1 LETQSTQPDLTPLC
15 IDLDGTLVKLDTL
28 HQALFLLLR
37 RNPTALFSLP
47 HWIQQ
52 GRAFTKNEVAR
63 RIALHTEHL
72 PYNHAL
78 LDYLRQEKKNGRRII
93 LVTAANYRTAE
104 SVAAHIGLFDE
115 ILASTETH
123 NLFGTAKRDALV
135 ERFITFDYAGDS
147 LSDLPV
153 WQVARQKILVNPSH
167 QARKAQPADLLIE
180 DRQPLRRILPHML
193 RLHHWVKNL
202 LIFSP
207 LLLAHRL
214 NDTLALTQ
222 ALLAFIAFSLVASAI
237 YIINDLLDLSADQT
251 HPRKKHRPFAAGD
264 LQLIQGV
271 RLIPVLLLGSL
282 LISTLLPIV
291 FSGILL
297 LYLLFTTLYSIWVKK
312 LFAWDVLMLTGLYT
326 LRIIAGGAATHTPVS
341 AWLLAFSILFFLTL
355 ALAKRCT
362 ELKELSLNDSIN
374 TSHRER
380 PYQPTHSAAL
390 FTSGLIAAGSSS
402 LILIGYLLSDKV
414 RQLYEQPLYLWGVL
428 PLILYWFW
436 RIWDRVKKGLLH
448 DDPLVFAV
456 SDLQTY
462 CIGSIVYLLVYFAT

>member
-1 LETQSTQPDLTPLC
+1 
-15 IDLDGTLVKLDTL
+15 
-28 HQALFLLLR
+28 
-37 RNPTALFSLP
+37 
-47 HWIQQ
+47 
-52 GRAFTKNEVAR
+52 
-63 RIALHTEHL
+63 
-72 PYNHAL
+72 
-78 LDYLRQEKKNGRRII
+78 
-93 LVTAANYRTAE
+93 
-104 SVAAHIGLFDE
+104 
-115 ILASTETH
+115 
-123 NLFGTAKRDALV
+123 
-135 ERFITFDYAGDS
+135 
-147 LSDLPV
+147 
-153 WQVARQKILVNPSH
+153 
-167 QARKAQPADLLIE
+167 
-180 DRQPLRRILPHML
+180 
-193 RLHHWVKNL
+193 VKNL

-271 RLIPVLLLGSL
+271 RLIPVLLLGAL

-462 CIGSIVYLLVYFAT
+462 CIGSIVYVLVHIAI